1 MKNPD
6 LEFIF
11 NNIVGEID
19 AIKLYEDALMKTGDS
34 EVISVLSDIR
44 DEEMVHLGEL
54 IFLALRIDPEN
65 ATKFIDGCNE
75 ANDLLQKMA
84 DESYNAENEQER
96 QEQEREKDL
105 NDRNVKPDKVTK
117 FVKIIKKK
125 KQTI

>member
-1 MKNPD
+1 MKNQD

-19 AIKLYEDALMKTGDS
+19 AIRLYEDALAKTGDS

-54 IFLALRIDPEN
+54 FFLALRVDPEQ

-84 DESYNAENEQER
+84 DEAYTSENEVA
-96 QEQEREKDL
+96 EREDDID
-105 NDRNVKPDKVTK
+105 NREVQRDKVTK
-117 FVKIIKKK
+117 FVKILKKK
-125 KQTI
+125 KN

>member
-1 MKNPD
+1 MKNQD

-19 AIKLYEDALMKTGDS
+19 AIRLYEDALTKTGDS

-54 IFLALRIDPEN
+54 IFLALRVDPEK

-84 DESYNAENEQER
+84 DEAYTSENEVA
-96 QEQEREKDL
+96 EREDDID
-105 NDRNVKPDKVTK
+105 NREVQRDKVTK
-117 FVKIIKKK
+117 FVKILKKK
-125 KQTI
+125 KN

>member
-1 MKNPD
+1 MKNQD

-19 AIKLYEDALMKTGDS
+19 AIRLYEDALSKTGDS

-54 IFLALRIDPEN
+54 FFLALRVDPEQ

-84 DESYNAENEQER
+84 DEAYTSENEVA
-96 QEQEREKDL
+96 EREDDID
-105 NDRNVKPDKVTK
+105 NREVQRDKVTK
-117 FVKIIKKK
+117 FVKILKKK
-125 KQTI
+125 KN

>member
-1 MKNPD
+1 MKNKD

-19 AIKLYEDALMKTGDS
+19 AIRLYEDALTKTGDS

-54 IFLALRIDPEN
+54 IFLALRVDPEK

-84 DESYNAENEQER
+84 DEAYTSENEVA
-96 QEQEREKDL
+96 EREDDID
-105 NDRNVKPDKVTK
+105 NREVQRDKVTK
-117 FVKIIKKK
+117 FVKILKKK
-125 KQTI
+125 KN

>member
-1 MKNPD
+1 MKNQD

-19 AIKLYEDALMKTGDS
+19 TIRLYEDALTKTGDS

-54 IFLALRIDPEN
+54 FFLALRVDPEQ

-84 DESYNAENEQER
+84 DEAYTSENEVA
-96 QEQEREKDL
+96 EREDDID
-105 NDRNVKPDKVTK
+105 NREVQRDKITK
-117 FVKIIKKK
+117 FVKILKKK
-125 KQTI
+125 KN

>member
-1 MKNPD
+1 MKNQD

-19 AIKLYEDALMKTGDS
+19 AIRLYEDALTKTGDS

-54 IFLALRIDPEN
+54 FFLALRVDPEQ

-84 DESYNAENEQER
+84 DEAYTSENEVA
-96 QEQEREKDL
+96 EREDDID
-105 NDRNVKPDKVTK
+105 NREVQRDKITK
-117 FVKIIKKK
+117 FVKILKKK
-125 KQTI
+125 KN

>member
-1 MKNPD
+1 MKNQD

-19 AIKLYEDALMKTGDS
+19 AIRLYEDALTKTGDS

-54 IFLALRIDPEN
+54 FFLALRVDPEQ

-84 DESYNAENEQER
+84 DEAYTSDNEVA
-96 QEQEREKDL
+96 EREDDID
-105 NDRNVKPDKVTK
+105 NREVQRDKITK
-117 FVKIIKKK
+117 FVKILKKK
-125 KQTI
+125 KN